1 MIPQGK
7 PPLIVTMLAMT
18 RERRRKRKNGDSVV
32 TEVPDCQEEKD
43 TDKEEEYVRLL
54 NGIQMDVKRLWEG
67 LLFCHV
73 VSNSANTISVKPKL
87 IL

>member
-18 RERRRKRKNGDSVV
+18 RERKRKRKKGDSVV

-54 NGIQMDVKRLWEG
+54 NGI
-67 LLFCHV
+67 
-73 VSNSANTISVKPKL
+73 
-87 IL
+87 